1 MSVIEYLKERFLF
14 LVINLVLFT
23 LLGMVLFMINIGLNI
38 MLLIFCIWFFP
49 LISYVILELR
59 KLKKFYD
66 EIEAVADNLD
76 RKYMITEVIKKPE
89 FVEGKVLFQTLKS
102 ANKDMHENVNK
113 YKDMQSG
120 YREYIETWAH
130 EIKTPIASTRLII
143 DNNENKITKN
153 IGYEIKKVETYIDQI
168 LYYAKSNDAYKDYI
182 IKKIS
187 LISMIREV
195 VKNNSKDFINKKIS
209 VDIDNVDAFVYCD
222 TKWLEFI
229 INQIIGNS
237 VKYCNDKEG
246 KITIYSTINA
256 NNIILNIKDNGIGIV
271 DCDINRVF
279 EKGFTG
285 ENGRIYGKSTGI
297 GLYLCNKLCNK
308 LGLGL
313 SLISKEG
320 EGTIVSI
327 TFPIGNYSSI
337 M

>member
-23 LLGMVLFMINIGLNI
+23 LLGMVLFTINISLNI

-59 KLKKFYD
+59 KIKKFYD

-76 RKYMITEVIKKPE
+76 RKYMITEVIKEPE
-89 FVEGKVLFQTLKS
+89 FVEGKVLFQILKS

-153 IGYEIKKVETYIDQI
+153 IEYEIKNVESYIDQI

-195 VKNNSKDFINKKIS
+195 IKNNSKDFINKKIS
-209 VDIDNVDAFVYCD
+209 VDIDNVDAFVYSD

-256 NNIILNIKDNGIGIV
+256 NNIILNIEDNGIGIV
-271 DCDINRVF
+271 DCDISRVF

-297 GLYLCNKLCNK
+297 GLYLCNKLCDK

-320 EGTIVSI
+320 EGTKVSI